1 MGRLSQ
7 HLNRANDA
15 IAAVEHA
22 TIRDV
27 ESIIDRTKEVHAL
40 REDTMFKKRMGLDD
54 QISDLKEFAKDL
66 EDFGKNEPGRTGNG
80 ASWKPPVTDK

>member
-15 IAAVEHA
+15 IATVEHA

-27 ESIIDRTKEVHAL
+27 EGIIERTKEVHAL
-40 REDTMFKKRMGLDD
+40 REDAMLKKRMNLDD
-54 QISDLKEFAKDL
+54 QVSDIKEFAKDL
-66 EDFGKNEPGRTGNG
+66 EAFGKNDDGRSSNG
-80 ASWKPPVTDK
+80 ESWKPPVPK